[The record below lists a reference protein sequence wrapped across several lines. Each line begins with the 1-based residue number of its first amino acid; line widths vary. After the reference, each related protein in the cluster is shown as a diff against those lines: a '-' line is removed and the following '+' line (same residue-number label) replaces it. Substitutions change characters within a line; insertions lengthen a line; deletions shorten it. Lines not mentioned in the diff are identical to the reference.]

1 VAGLIRFYYI
11 SLKFNRLPPR
21 VAGVSSFAADLS
33 VTAGAFRFNAT
44 DYYFPNFYEDAG
56 YRGGVEVGGYYDDVF
71 LPKEKKLR
79 PFAEAGFA
87 YSF

>member
-1 VAGLIRFYYI
+1 VVVLAP
-11 SLKFNRLPPR
+11 SL
-21 VAGVSSFAADLS
+21 AADLS
-33 VTAGAFRFNAT
+33 VTGSAFRFNAT
-44 DYYFPNFYEDAG
+44 DYYYPNFYEDAG
-56 YRGGVEVGGYYDDVF
+56 YRGGLEVGGYYDDIF

>member
-1 VAGLIRFYYI
+1 MKLFICVVTFTTLTY
-11 SLKFNRLPPR
+11 SC
-21 VAGVSSFAADLS
+21 FAAAELAF
-33 VTAGAFRFNAT
+33 TAGAFRFNAT

-56 YRGGVEVGGYYDDVF
+56 YRGGLEVGGYYDDVF
-71 LPKEKKLR
+71 LPKDKKLR